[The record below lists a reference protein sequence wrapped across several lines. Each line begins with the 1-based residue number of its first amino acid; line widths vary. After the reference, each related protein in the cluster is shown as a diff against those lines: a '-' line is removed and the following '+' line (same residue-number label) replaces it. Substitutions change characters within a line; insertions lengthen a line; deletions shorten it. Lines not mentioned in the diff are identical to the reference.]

1 MGDQNV
7 KATQL
12 KKGMVVK
19 VEGRLYR
26 IVATHHLTPGN
37 WRGMVQAKMKDLMSE
52 SIVEHRF
59 RSEDDVDKVHC
70 DETEM
75 EYLYQDGDD
84 YHFMNTSN
92 YEQVHLSGELLGDD
106 VNYLIPNIK
115 LKVDFIEG
123 RPVSVELPIT
133 VELKIVET
141 EPELKGATASQS
153 RKPAKTETGL
163 VVNVPPFIKEGT
175 VIRVST
181 ESGEYLE
188 KV

>member
-1 MGDQNV
+1 M

-19 VEGRLYR
+19 VEDRLYK

-59 RSEDDVDKVHC
+59 RSEDNVDKVHC

-75 EYLYQDGDD
+75 EYLYEDGGD
-84 YHFMNTSN
+84 YHFMNTTT
-92 YEQVHLSGELLGDD
+92 YEQVHLTNETLGDA
-106 VNYLIPNIK
+106 VNYLIANIK
-115 LKVDFIEG
+115 LKVEFIEG
-123 RPVSVELPIT
+123 RPVSVEMPVT
-133 VELKIVET
+133 VDMKIVET
-141 EPELKGATASQS
+141 EPELRGATASQS

-163 VVNVPPFIKEGT
+163 IVAVPPFIKEGT
-175 VIRVST
+175 LIRVST
-181 ESGEYLE
+181 EDGSYVE

>member
-1 MGDQNV
+1 
-7 KATQL
+7 
-12 KKGMVVK
+12 MVVK
-19 VEGRLYR
+19 VEARLYR

-70 DETEM
+70 DEAEM
-75 EYLYQDGDD
+75 EFLYEDGGD
-84 YHFMNTSN
+84 YHFMNTAT
-92 YEQVHLSGELLGDD
+92 YEQVHLTKEFLGDGVD
-106 VNYLIPNIK
+106 YLTPNIK
-115 LKVDFIEG
+115 LKIDFIDG
-123 RPVSVELPIT
+123 RAVSVELPIT
-133 VELKIVET
+133 VELKIIET
-141 EPELKGATASQS
+141 EPELRGATASQS
-153 RKPAKTETGL
+153 KKPAKTETGL
-163 VVNVPPFIKEGT
+163 IVNVPPFIKEGT